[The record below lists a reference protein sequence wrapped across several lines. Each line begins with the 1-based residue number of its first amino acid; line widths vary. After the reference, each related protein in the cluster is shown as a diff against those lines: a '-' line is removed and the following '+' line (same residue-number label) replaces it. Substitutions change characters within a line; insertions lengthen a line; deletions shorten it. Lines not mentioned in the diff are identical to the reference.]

1 MKKRY
6 EQVAREL
13 TARVAEGVYPLGS
26 TLPSEPALA
35 EELGVSRSTV
45 RAALSELQQLGMV
58 SRRPALGTRVDSVR
72 PVGTSGGYAQTIE
85 TIDALV
91 QYAAKTRRTILDI
104 VDIVADDALAARLEV
119 RAGSRWLCV
128 SHLRRDPTDISK
140 PPICYTEVYVDARYA
155 DSLRERV
162 QDYPGAYS
170 EIIEEVS
177 GRRVV
182 EIEQTLSACAVTT
195 DTAERLQAS
204 AGQPALE
211 ITRRYYFSGNDL
223 AEVTVSVHPADR
235 FRYTSRLKRVESIK
249 AP

>member
-6 EQVAREL
+6 EQVARTL

-58 SRRPALGTRVDSVR
+58 SRRPSLGTRVDSVR
-72 PVGTSGGYAQTIE
+72 PVGSGGGYAQTIE

-104 VDIVADDALAARLEV
+104 VDIVADDALAVRLGV
-119 RAGSRWLCV
+119 RAGSRWLRV
-128 SHLRRDPTDISK
+128 SHLRRDPTDMSK

-155 DSLRERV
+155 EALRERV

-182 EIEQTLSACAVTT
+182 EIEQTLSASAIPAE
-195 DTAERLQAS
+195 TAEKLLAS
-204 AGQPALE
+204 TGQPALE
-211 ITRRYYFSGNDL
+211 ITRRYYFGGNDL
-223 AEVTVSVHPADR
+223 AEVTISIHPADR
-235 FRYTSRLKRVESIK
+235 FQYTSRLKRIET
-249 AP
+249 A